1 MLKSLKNLAVAVGV
15 FFGLVGTASAAIPES
30 VTTAITTATTDVG
43 TAGAAILGVVIAIVA
58 FAWIRRVLK

>member
-1 MLKSLKNLAVAVGV
+1 MKQVKYLALATPLAL
-15 FFGLVGTASAAIPES
+15 FGASAHAELPAS
-30 VTTAITTATTDVG
+30 VTTAISDATTDVG

>member
-1 MLKSLKNLAVAVGV
+1 MKYIKQATCALP
-15 FFGLVGTASAAIPES
+15 FFLFGASAHAELPAS
-30 VTTAITTATTDVG
+30 VTTAITDATTDVG